1 MHKMESVVRKSNKEN
16 TKPVCGPKKQVSSIV
31 SKQRVICKSAPLNSK
46 NDLKEDNSGKREKEK
61 DVRPT
66 TKANDADPT
75 KRNTLS
81 QAFRTQQTARHRKL
95 VEEVQK
101 PPSTVSAIQK
111 SKPGTYKGRVVQ
123 SKIDCFRKPGGD
135 VKTTEKKVIS
145 KLDATKPKPELP
157 KVRSTSVISLPASI
171 KPIVN
176 SLSSRSKSVSDVP
189 LNATEKPVQ
198 KSVSHNRIPQKVPG
212 SISQAGAPRLGVP
225 PRPAPLAIGRS
236 ATSRPIVSKKKEMAV
251 QVVKLK
257 PATTEQN
264 VRRPVTST
272 ISHYK
277 VQMETAEERRAKLAE
292 WLASKGKTL
301 KRPPISEKSATFSQ
315 KPAPQAKTAPK
326 STISA
331 QPVPAIQT
339 EAVKPT
345 PALKTNNKTD
355 NKVPDNKPVCSSGS
369 SNIMNTTLD
378 LLDNSDMDL
387 PVDPEIRME
396 SLVMNLC
403 DKLEAMETPS
413 SCEDDINA
421 NKADAL
427 AEERIEEQVE
437 EHEMDKVFEILEEE
451 ELGDEE
457 DPESDITE
465 DTKMAGIKNE
475 DDDQKAKEKKP
486 FESEDDSDEEM
497 RSATP
502 EMAGASIVKYN
513 VKTTPYLQSVKKRI
527 DCETAPASGS
537 RRKSTIKDLKFLT
550 PVRRSTRIQR
560 KSSRLPGM
568 LNDHDTCVSSLA
580 ELVQMDDADASAYI
594 YRKNPALLEDLPD
607 QPGDFEKVCS

>member
-1 MHKMESVVRKSNKEN
+1 MESMVTRKNNKEN
-16 TKPVCGPKKQVSSIV
+16 NKPVCGPKKQVCSIV
-31 SKQRVICKSAPLNSK
+31 SKQRVINKSLPLQSK
-46 NDLKEDNSGKREKEK
+46 NDLKEDNSGKTEREK
-61 DVRPT
+61 DVRLK
-66 TKANDADPT
+66 TKTNDADPT

-81 QAFRTQQTARHRKL
+81 QAFRTQQTVRHRKL

-123 SKIDCFRKPGGD
+123 SKIDCFRKPSGD
-135 VKTTEKKVIS
+135 AKTTEIKVI
-145 KLDATKPKPELP
+145 PKPELP
-157 KVRSTSVISLPASI
+157 KVRSKSVTSLPAST
-171 KPIVN
+171 KPRVN
-176 SLSSRSKSVSDVP
+176 LSRPKSVSDVL
-189 LNATEKPVQ
+189 LNATVKPVQ
-198 KSVSHNRIPQKVPG
+198 KSVSHNRILQKVPG
-212 SISQAGAPRLGVP
+212 SISQAGAPRVCVP
-225 PRPAPLAIGRS
+225 PRPAPLATGRS
-236 ATSRPIVSKKKEMAV
+236 AIRPTASKKQEMA
-251 QVVKLK
+251 KPK

-272 ISHYK
+272 VSQYK
-277 VQMETAEERRAKLAE
+277 VQMNTAEERRAKLAE

-301 KRPPISEKSATFSQ
+301 KRPPVSEKSATLSQ
-315 KPAPQAKTAPK
+315 KPAPQPKTKAKAPIGAK
-326 STISA
+326 SN
-331 QPVPAIQT
+331 PVIQT

-345 PALKTNNKTD
+345 PALQTNNQTD
-355 NKVPDNKPVCSSGS
+355 NIKVPNNKPVYSTGA
-369 SNIMNTTLD
+369 SNILNTTLD

-396 SLVMNLC
+396 SLVINLC

-413 SCEDDINA
+413 SCEDGIN
-421 NKADAL
+421 ADAL
-427 AEERIEEQVE
+427 AGQVQE
-437 EHEMDKVFEILEEE
+437 YKMDEVFEILEEE
-451 ELGDEE
+451 ELRYEE
-457 DPESDITE
+457 SSESDTTE
-465 DTKMAGIKNE
+465 DTKKADIKMEE
-475 DDDQKAKEKKP
+475 DDQEPKEKKA
-486 FESEDDSDEEM
+486 FESEDDSDDEM
-497 RSATP
+497 SATP

-527 DCETAPASGS
+527 DCETASASGS

-560 KSSRLPGM
+560 TSSRLPGM

-607 QPGDFEKVCS
+607 QPIDFAKVCS